1 MKRQRGFKH
10 VRHHDSILA
19 TTEKRVLVWIARRLP
34 AWINADHLS
43 LLGVL
48 AMLGVGLSYYAASWD
63 RRALVLAVA
72 GLVLNWFGDSLD
84 GTLARVRNQQRP
96 RYGYYVDHV
105 LDLAGTLFL
114 LGGLAASQFMSPVV
128 GLGLLTAYLLVS
140 AEIYLATHVLGVF
153 RLSFLKVGPTE
164 LRLLLA
170 TGTVFLFY
178 KPVVGLGEL
187 GTFNLFDVGGLAGI
201 LGLALTFTV
210 SALRHARRL
219 SRAEPR
225 PQLQRPLPISLP
237 RFPST
242 GFGPMGSAFPGS
254 HRSRN

>member
-1 MKRQRGFKH
+1 MKRQKGFKH

-19 TTEKRVLVWIARRLP
+19 SAEKRVLVRIARRLP
-34 AWINADHLS
+34 AWVNADHLS
-43 LLGVL
+43 LLGVT
-48 AMLGVGLSYYAASWD
+48 AMLGVGLSFWAASWD
-63 RRALVLAVA
+63 RRALVLVVA

-84 GTLARVRNQQRP
+84 GTLARVRKQQRP

-114 LGGLAASQFMSPVV
+114 LGGLAASGFMSPVI
-128 GLGLLTAYLLVS
+128 GLGLLAAYLLVS
-140 AEIYLATHVLGVF
+140 AEIYLATHALGVF
-153 RLSFLKVGPTE
+153 RLAFMKVGPTE
-164 LRLLLA
+164 LRILLG

-187 GTFNLFDVGGLAGI
+187 GSFNLFDVGGLVGI
-201 LGLALTFTV
+201 LGLAVTFTV
-210 SALRHARRL
+210 SAIRHTRHL

-225 PQLQRPLPISLP
+225 PRAQKPLPISLP

-242 GFGPMGSAFPGS
+242 GFGPMRPAFP
-254 HRSRN
+254 RSRRDRA

>member
-1 MKRQRGFKH
+1 MERQKGFKH

-19 TTEKRVLVWIARRLP
+19 SAEKRLLLWIARRLP
-34 AWINADHLS
+34 AWVNADHLS

-48 AMLGVGLSYYAASWD
+48 AMLGVGLSFWAASWD
-63 RRALVLAVA
+63 QRALIFVLA

-84 GTLARVRNQQRP
+84 GTLARVRKQQRP

-105 LDLAGTLFL
+105 LDLVGTLFL
-114 LGGLAASQFMSPVV
+114 LGGLAASEFMSPVI
-128 GLGLLTAYLLVS
+128 GLGLLIAYLMVS

-170 TGTVFLFY
+170 AGTMFLLY

-187 GTFNLFDVGGLAGI
+187 GAFNLFDVGGLVGI

-210 SALRHARRL
+210 SALRHTRRL
-219 SRAEPR
+219 YGAEPR
-225 PQLQRPLPISLP
+225 PRLQPSLPISLP
-237 RFPST
+237 RFPSS
-242 GFGPMGSAFPGS
+242 GFGPIRSAFTAS
-254 HRSRN
+254 QRRRS

>member
-1 MKRQRGFKH
+1 MQRQKGFKH
-10 VRHHDSILA
+10 VRHHGSILA
-19 TTEKRVLVWIARRLP
+19 SAEKRLLVWIARRLP
-34 AWINADHLS
+34 SRVNADHLS
-43 LLGVL
+43 LLGVV
-48 AMLGVGLSYYAASWD
+48 AMLGVGLSYCAASWD
-63 RRALVLAVA
+63 RRALVLVIV
-72 GLVLNWFGDSLD
+72 GLFLNWFGDSLD
-84 GTLARVRNQQRP
+84 GTLARVRKQQRP

-114 LGGLAASQFMSPVV
+114 LGGLAASEFMSPVI

-170 TGTVFLFY
+170 AGTVFLFY

-201 LGLALTFTV
+201 LGLALAFSV
-210 SALRHARRL
+210 SALRHTRRL
-219 SRAEPR
+219 YRAEPR
-225 PQLQRPLPISLP
+225 PRLQRPLPISLP

-242 GFGPMGSAFPGS
+242 GFGPMGSVFPGS
-254 HRSRN
+254 QRNRN

>member
-10 VRHHDSILA
+10 VRHHGSILA
-19 TTEKRVLVWIARRLP
+19 ATEKRVLIWIARRLP

-114 LGGLAASQFMSPVV
+114 LGGLAVSEFMSPVV

-210 SALRHARRL
+210 SALRHTRRL

-225 PQLQRPLPISLP
+225 PRLQRPLPISLP

-242 GFGPMGSAFPGS
+242 GFGPIGSAFTGS
-254 HRSRN
+254 HRNRN